1 MRKSVMA
8 MKAGSGAA
16 TSERVMDNRKLIP
29 KGRSPEIEKAGDA
42 ALDLPLP
49 AKDRLTDRLASGL
62 AERLV
67 LKGTGP
73 LPLIADDP
81 LVELL
86 GKATNEE
93 LAPLVEI
100 LCTKGGVMCQLARTA
115 SYRNNNPNHQAY
127 VRDIAAEI
135 QKFGANTL
143 KTQLLRS
150 GKGVPYEQIVR
161 DVAGRVGVKSAEK
174 STREIEREIVTK
186 LLMETYETM
195 APEQRRELL
204 LSLKIRDRKLLLAP
218 GGVEAA
224 RLAIQHSGFAV
235 YKGSVIVANAAAQQL
250 LGHGLSVAANAALA
264 KGIAVFAGPVGLVF
278 AALLGGNAAAAPARR
293 VTVPIV
299 LQVAA
304 IRAVHEYHHETAWEQ
319 FIKLMRRHKWKIG
332 IVVALVA
339 WLLFHFHV
347 FR

>member
-1 MRKSVMA
+1 MSD
-8 MKAGSGAA
+8 G
-16 TSERVMDNRKLIP
+16 KLIP
-29 KGRSPEIEKAGDA
+29 KQKPAEIKKADEAIPDA
-42 ALDLPLP
+42 SASLP
-49 AKDRLTDRLASGL
+49 AKERLTDRLASGFADKL
-62 AERLV
+62 AR
-67 LKGTGP
+67 KGTGP
-73 LPLIADDP
+73 LPLLEDDP

-86 GKATNEE
+86 SKATNEE

-115 SYRNNNPNHQAY
+115 SYRNNQPNHQAY

-143 KTQLLRS
+143 ATQILRS
-150 GKGVPYEQIVR
+150 GKGVPYHQIVT
-161 DVAGRVGVKSAEK
+161 DVASRLGLKSGGK
-174 STREIEREIVTK
+174 STREIEQEIITK

-195 APEQRRELL
+195 SPEERRELL

-235 YKGSVIVANAAAQQL
+235 YKGSMIVANAAAQHL
-250 LGHGLSVAANAALA
+250 LGHGLSLATNAALT
-264 KGIAVFAGPVGLVF
+264 KGIAMFAGPVGLVF
-278 AALLGGNAAAAPARR
+278 AAFLGSNAMAAPARR

-304 IRAVHEYHHETAWEQ
+304 IRAVHEYHHETTWE
-319 FIKLMRRHKWKIG
+319 KLVKLAIEHKWKIA
-332 IVVALVA
+332 IVAAVAV

-347 FR
+347 IP

>member
-1 MRKSVMA
+1 
-8 MKAGSGAA
+8 
-16 TSERVMDNRKLIP
+16 MDDWKLIP
-29 KGRSPEIEKAGDA
+29 KSGLPQIEKADDTTITVPPGRG
-42 ALDLPLP
+42 
-49 AKDRLTDRLASGL
+49 KLTQRLASEL
-62 AERLV
+62 AEKLA

-73 LPLIADDP
+73 LPLIEDDP

-86 GKATNEE
+86 SKATNEE

-100 LCTKGGVMCQLARTA
+100 LCTKGGVMCQLVRTA
-115 SYRNNNPNHQAY
+115 AYRNNQPNHQAY

-143 KTQLLRS
+143 KTLLLRN
-150 GKGVPYEQIVR
+150 GKGVPYDQIVR
-161 DVAGRVGVKSAEK
+161 DVAGRVGVKSGEK

-186 LLMETYETM
+186 LLLDTYEGMT
-195 APEQRRELL
+195 AEQRRELL

-235 YKGSVIVANAAAQQL
+235 YKGSLIVANAAAQQL
-250 LGHGLSVAANAALA
+250 LGHGLSLATNAALT

-278 AALLGGNAAAAPARR
+278 AALLGGNALAAPARR

-304 IRAVHEYHHETAWEQ
+304 IRAVHEYHHETTWEKVVK
-319 FIKLMRRHKWKIG
+319 FMRRHKWKIG
-332 IVVALVA
+332 IAAVVLV
-339 WLLFHFHV
+339 WLLIHFHV

>member
-1 MRKSVMA
+1 MA

-42 ALDLPLP
+42 APDLPLP

-93 LAPLVEI
+93 LAPLAEI
-100 LCTKGGVMCQLARTA
+100 LLTKGGVMCQLARTA

-143 KTQLLRS
+143 KTLLLRG

-319 FIKLMRRHKWKIG
+319 FVKLMRRHKWKIG
-332 IVVALVA
+332 IVVALAA

-347 FR
+347 FH

>member
-1 MRKSVMA
+1 
-8 MKAGSGAA
+8 
-16 TSERVMDNRKLIP
+16 MDDWKLIP
-29 KGRSPEIEKAGDA
+29 KERPPEIEKAGEATLDA
-42 ALDLPLP
+42 PLP
-49 AKDRLTDRLASGL
+49 AKDRLAGRLASGL
-62 AERLV
+62 ADRLA

-73 LPLIADDP
+73 LPLLEDDP

-86 GKATNEE
+86 GKATKE

-150 GKGVPYEQIVR
+150 GKGVPYDQIVR
-161 DVAGRVGVKSAEK
+161 DVAGRVGVKSGEK

-186 LLMETYETM
+186 LLMEAYETM
-195 APEQRRELL
+195 SPEQRRELL
-204 LSLKIRDRKLLLAP
+204 LSLKIRDHKLLLAP

-235 YKGSVIVANAAAQQL
+235 FKGSVIVANAAAQQL
-250 LGHGLSVAANAALA
+250 LGHGLSLATNAALT

-278 AALLGGNAAAAPARR
+278 AALLGGNALAAPARR

-319 FIKLMRRHKWKIG
+319 CLKFMRRHKWTIG
-332 IVVALVA
+332 IVVALAV
-339 WLLFHFHV
+339 WLLFHFRA

>member
-1 MRKSVMA
+1 
-8 MKAGSGAA
+8 
-16 TSERVMDNRKLIP
+16 MDDWKLVP
-29 KGRSPEIEKAGDA
+29 KEKPPEIEKAGKATLDA
-42 ALDLPLP
+42 RSS
-49 AKDRLTDRLASGL
+49 AKDRLTTRLASGL
-62 AERLV
+62 ADRLV

-73 LPLIADDP
+73 LPLVEDDP

-100 LCTKGGVMCQLARTA
+100 LCTKGGVMCQLPLTA
-115 SYRNNNPNHQAY
+115 SYRNNQPNHQAY
-127 VRDIAAEI
+127 ARDIAAEI

-143 KTQLLRS
+143 KTLLVRG

-161 DVAGRVGVKSAEK
+161 DVAGRVGVKSGEK

-186 LLMETYETM
+186 LLLEAYETM
-195 APEQRRELL
+195 SPEQKRELL
-204 LSLKIRDRKLLLAP
+204 LSLKIRDHKLLLAP

-224 RLAIQHSGFAV
+224 RIAIQHSGFAV
-235 YKGSVIVANAAAQQL
+235 FKGSVIVANAAAQQL
-250 LGHGLSVAANAALA
+250 LGHGLSLATNAALT

-278 AALLGGNAAAAPARR
+278 AALLGGNALAAPARR

-304 IRAVHEYHHETAWEQ
+304 IRAVHEYHHETAWELCVK
-319 FIKLMRRHKWKIG
+319 FMRRHKWTIG
-332 IVVALVA
+332 IVVALAV

>member
-1 MRKSVMA
+1 MDDGKLVPKS
-8 MKAGSGAA
+8 G
-16 TSERVMDNRKLIP
+16 L
-29 KGRSPEIEKAGDA
+29 PEIEKAGDTTLDA
-42 ALDLPLP
+42 ALSS
-49 AKDRLTDRLASGL
+49 RDRLAERFVDKL
-62 AERLV
+62 A

-73 LPLIADDP
+73 LPLIEEDP
-81 LVELL
+81 LVALL
-86 GKATNEE
+86 SKATNEE

-100 LCTKGGVMCQLARTA
+100 LCTKGGVMCQLTRTS
-115 SYRNNNPNHQAY
+115 SYRNNQPNHQAY

-143 KTQLLRS
+143 KTLLLRS
-150 GKGVPYEQIVR
+150 GKGVPYHQIVT
-161 DVAGRVGVKSAEK
+161 DVAARVGVNSGGK
-174 STREIEREIVTK
+174 STREIEQEIVTK
-186 LLMETYETM
+186 LLLDTYDAM
-195 APEQRRELL
+195 SPEQRRDLL

-235 YKGSVIVANAAAQQL
+235 YKGSLIVANAAAQQL
-250 LGHGLSVAANAALA
+250 LGHGLSLATNAALT

-278 AALLGGNAAAAPARR
+278 AALLGGNALAAPARR

-304 IRAVHEYHHETAWEQ
+304 IRAVHEYHHETAWEKCVK
-319 FIKLMRRHKWKIG
+319 FMRRHKWTIG
-332 IVVALVA
+332 IAAVVVV
-339 WLLFHFHV
+339 WLLIHFHV

>member
-1 MRKSVMA
+1 
-8 MKAGSGAA
+8 
-16 TSERVMDNRKLIP
+16 MDDWKLVP
-29 KGRSPEIEKAGDA
+29 KGRPPEIEKTGEVTLDA
-42 ALDLPLP
+42 SRP
-49 AKDRLTDRLASGL
+49 AKDRLAGRLAD
-62 AERLV
+62 RLV

-73 LPLIADDP
+73 LPLIEDDP

-86 GKATNEE
+86 SKATNEE

-100 LCTKGGVMCQLARTA
+100 LCTKGGLMCQLALTA
-115 SYRNNNPNHQAY
+115 SYRNNQPNHQAY

-143 KTQLLRS
+143 KTLLLRG

-161 DVAGRVGVKSAEK
+161 DVAGRVGVKSGEK

-186 LLMETYETM
+186 LLMEAYETM
-195 APEQRRELL
+195 SPEQRRELL
-204 LSLKIRDRKLLLAP
+204 LSLKIWDHKLLLAP

-235 YKGSVIVANAAAQQL
+235 YKGSMIVANAAAQQL
-250 LGHGLSVAANAALA
+250 LGHGLSLATNAALT

-278 AALLGGNAAAAPARR
+278 AALLGGNALAAPARR

-319 FIKLMRRHKWKIG
+319 CVRFMRRHKWTIG
-332 IVVALVA
+332 IIIALVI

>member
-1 MRKSVMA
+1 
-8 MKAGSGAA
+8 
-16 TSERVMDNRKLIP
+16 MDNWKLVP
-29 KGRSPEIEKAGDA
+29 KGSPPEIERADEA
-42 ALDLPLP
+42 ALDAPMP
-49 AKDRLTDRLASGL
+49 AKTTLAGRLASGL
-62 AERLV
+62 ADRLV

-73 LPLIADDP
+73 LPLVDDDP

-100 LCTKGGVMCQLARTA
+100 LCSKGGVMCQLARTA
-115 SYRNNNPNHQAY
+115 AYRNNQPNHQAY

-150 GKGVPYEQIVR
+150 GKGVPYDEIVR
-161 DVAGRVGVKSAEK
+161 DVAGRVGITSGDK

-186 LLMETYETM
+186 LLLESYETM
-195 APEQRRELL
+195 SPEQRRELL

-218 GGVEAA
+218 GGAEAA

-250 LGHGLSVAANAALA
+250 LGHGLSLATNAALT

-278 AALLGGNAAAAPARR
+278 AAFMGGNALAAPARR

-319 FIKLMRRHKWKIG
+319 FVKFLRRYKWAMG
-332 IVVALVA
+332 VVVVALVV

-347 FR
+347 IH

>member
-1 MRKSVMA
+1 M
-8 MKAGSGAA
+8 
-16 TSERVMDNRKLIP
+16 ENEKLVP
-29 KGRSPEIEKAGDA
+29 KGSPPEIEKAGES
-42 ALDLPLP
+42 ALDTPLP
-49 AKDRLTDRLASGL
+49 AKDRLTSRLANGLTDRL
-62 AERLV
+62 V
-67 LKGTGP
+67 HKGTGP
-73 LPLIADDP
+73 LPLLEDDP

-100 LCTKGGVMCQLARTA
+100 LCTKGGVMCQLALTA
-115 SYRNNNPNHQAY
+115 SYRNNQPNHQAY

-174 STREIEREIVTK
+174 STREIEREIVTR
-186 LLMETYETM
+186 LLLEAYEAM
-195 APEQRRELL
+195 SPEQRRELL
-204 LSLKIRDRKLLLAP
+204 LSLKIRDHKLLLAP

-224 RLAIQHSGFAV
+224 RLAIQHSGFAAF
-235 YKGSVIVANAAAQQL
+235 KGTVIVANAAAQQL
-250 LGHGLSVAANAALA
+250 LGHGLSMATNAALT
-264 KGIAVFAGPVGLVF
+264 KGIAIFAGPVGLAF
-278 AALLGGNAAAAPARR
+278 AAFLGGNALAAPARR

-304 IRAVHEYHHETAWEQ
+304 IRAVHEYHHETSWER
-319 FIKLMRRHKWKIG
+319 FVKLLRRHKWT
-332 IVVALVA
+332 IVIVAALVV

>member
-1 MRKSVMA
+1 
-8 MKAGSGAA
+8 
-16 TSERVMDNRKLIP
+16 
-29 KGRSPEIEKAGDA
+29 
-42 ALDLPLP
+42 
-49 AKDRLTDRLASGL
+49 
-62 AERLV
+62 
-67 LKGTGP
+67 
-73 LPLIADDP
+73 
-81 LVELL
+81 VELL

-100 LCTKGGVMCQLARTA
+100 LCTKGGEMWGGAMCQLARTA
-115 SYRNNNPNHQAY
+115 SYRNNQPNHHAY

-150 GKGVPYEQIVR
+150 GKGVPYDQIVR
-161 DVAGRVGVKSAEK
+161 DVAGRVGVKSGEK

-186 LLMETYETM
+186 LLLEAYETM
-195 APEQRRELL
+195 SPEQRRELL

-224 RLAIQHSGFAV
+224 RLAIQHSGFAA
-235 YKGSVIVANAAAQQL
+235 YKGSVIVANAAAHQL
-250 LGHGLSVAANAALA
+250 LGHGLSLATNAALT

-278 AALLGGNAAAAPARR
+278 AALLGGNALAAPARR

-304 IRAVHEYHHETAWEQ
+304 IRAVHEYHHETAWEK
-319 FIKLMRRHKWKIG
+319 FVKVMRRHKWAIG
-332 IVVALVA
+332 VVVALLI

-347 FR
+347 IR